1 VQQLR
6 LRLHGRR
13 RRVHQHISNAR
24 LVVLRPHN
32 PLLLVLLL
40 IEMLELLTGAKLSQ
54 TLIGAW
60 LHILLRLLLRRLAH
74 ELRWVVLGGPATLLL
89 RALVL
94 AVGRSSVKHHVVV
107 VGLVVE
113 TAGEPLIVVREW
125 SALDGAHSGAR
136 LGVTVALLVAHIFQ
150 RVLPDSHV

>member
-13 RRVHQHISNAR
+13 WRVHQHISNAR
-24 LVVLRPHN
+24 LVVLRPQN

-125 SALDGAHSGAR
+125 SALDGAHIGAR